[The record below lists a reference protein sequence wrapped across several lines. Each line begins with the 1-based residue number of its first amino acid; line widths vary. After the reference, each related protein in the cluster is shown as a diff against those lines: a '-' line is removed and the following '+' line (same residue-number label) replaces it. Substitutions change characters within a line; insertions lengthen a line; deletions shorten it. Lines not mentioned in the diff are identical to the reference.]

1 MKPIYVLVIGL
12 VVTVGMI
19 VGLVAL
25 QNNQAEKMT
34 NLSVAVSADDHVLG
48 EGSVILVEYSDF
60 QCPACKAYSPLLKQL
75 QEDFQGKLTLVYR
88 HFPLRRLHAN
98 ADAAAQAAEAA
109 GRQGKFWEMHDL
121 IFSGQEDWAKSG
133 NAMEKFEQY
142 AQQLGLDLAKF
153 KEDAD
158 SSEIKQK
165 IQQDLNSA
173 NAMNL
178 SGTPSFFLNGQ
189 FIQSPG
195 SYEKF
200 KALVDK
206 QVGQ

>member
-19 VGLVAL
+19 AGLVAL
-25 QNNQAEKMT
+25 QNNQAEKMV
-34 NLSVAVSADDHVLG
+34 NLSVAVSADDHVFG
-48 EGSVILVEYSDF
+48 EGSVTLVEYSDF
-60 QCPACKAYSPLLKQL
+60 QCPACKAYAPLLKQL
-75 QEDFQGKLTLVYR
+75 QEDFKGKLVLVYR
-88 HFPLRRLHAN
+88 HFPLRRIHAN

-109 GRQGKFWEMHDL
+109 DRQGKFWEMHDL

-133 NAMEKFEQY
+133 SAMEKFEQY

-173 NAMNL
+173 NAMSL

-189 FIQSPG
+189 FIPGPG
-195 SYEKF
+195 SYEEF
-200 KALVDK
+200 KALIAK